1 MLSAP
6 RDDELY
12 QKGGVVYFKVHF
24 EYTSRSSLCLLKR
37 RLSVRNKICV
47 CRTGG

>member
-24 EYTSRSSLCLLKR
+24 EYTSQKQPQEASEFIRM
-37 RLSVRNKICV
+37 
-47 CRTGG
+47 